1 MKEYMDFWFVD
12 DESGEEFFVE
22 LSCEKGTSR
31 KEAIAMLMPQAME
44 IATDNFEDP
53 RLIDV
58 ISDTEAERLGFDT
71 Y

>member
-22 LSCEKGTSR
+22 LACEKGTPR

-44 IATDNFEDP
+44 TAKDNFEDP

-58 ISDTEAERLGFDT
+58 ISEEEAVMLGFDT

>member
-22 LSCEKGTSR
+22 LSCEKGTPR
-31 KEAIAMLMPQAME
+31 KEAIAMLTPEAME
-44 IATDNFEDP
+44 IARDNFEDP

-58 ISDTEAERLGFDT
+58 VSEEEAVMLGFDT

>member
-22 LSCEKGTSR
+22 LSCEKGTPR
-31 KEAIAMLMPQAME
+31 KEAIALLLPQAME
-44 IATDNFEDP
+44 TAKDNFAEP
-53 RLIDV
+53 KLLDV
-58 ISDTEAERLGFDT
+58 ISDTEAEAMGLDT

>member
-1 MKEYMDFWFVD
+1 MKEYLDFWFVD

-22 LSCEKGTSR
+22 LSCEKGTPR
-31 KEAIAMLMPQAME
+31 KEAIAMLTPQAME
-44 IATDNFEDP
+44 TAKDNFEDP

-58 ISDTEAERLGFDT
+58 ISEEEAVMLGFDT

>member
-22 LSCEKGTSR
+22 LSCEKGTPH
-31 KEAIAMLMPQAME
+31 KEAIAMLLPQAME

-58 ISDTEAERLGFDT
+58 ISDEEAERLGFDT

>member
-1 MKEYMDFWFVD
+1 MKEYLDFWFVD

-22 LSCEKGTSR
+22 LSCEKGTPR
-31 KEAIAMLMPQAME
+31 KEAIAMLTPQAME
-44 IATDNFEDP
+44 TAKDNFEDP

-58 ISDTEAERLGFDT
+58 ISEEEAVILGFDT

>member
-22 LSCEKGTSR
+22 LSCEKGTPR

-44 IATDNFEDP
+44 IATD
-53 RLIDV
+53 RSGAVGL
-58 ISDTEAERLGFDT
+58 
-71 Y
+71 